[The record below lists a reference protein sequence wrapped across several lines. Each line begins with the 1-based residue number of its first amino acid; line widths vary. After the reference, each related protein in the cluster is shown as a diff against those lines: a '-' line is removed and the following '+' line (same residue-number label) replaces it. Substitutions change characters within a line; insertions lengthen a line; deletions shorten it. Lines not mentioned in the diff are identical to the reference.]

1 MDYKRVQIILIITFS
16 ILNIYLLTVFLEKED
31 ELNFGNPSTT
41 VNLEEGLRNDNIQSP
56 ELSRENE
63 EIAVIK
69 TDKNTFLREKSPT
82 LKNQTARMEN
92 NLLFSVLSEPI
103 KLDFETAD
111 ITLTNRLKPLQTF
124 KDSGNVL
131 DGPRYEFLSYQAINQ
146 RIVYVQYTDD
156 GFPIADGTAS
166 LVFHLNSE
174 DEVISYEQTYAG
186 VPKSQGRL
194 RNVISQ
200 QAAIES
206 LYLNNQIPD
215 DSTIKL
221 LTLSYYQTLSLT
233 DMNIYSPMWYVEISR
248 ENVAVQIKRVDA
260 LTGSIISTP
269 VVQEDD
275 FDTIESETESSSD
288 TENVVTDRQRNSE
301 NKEES
306 SERKL
311 ISE

>member
-16 ILNIYLLTVFLEKED
+16 ILNIYLLTVFLEKDD

-41 VNLEEGLRNDNIQSP
+41 VNLEEGLRNDNIESP

-63 EIAVIK
+63 EVVVIK

-92 NLLFSVLSEPI
+92 NLLFSVLSDPI
-103 KLDFETAD
+103 KLDFGTAD
-111 ITLTNRLKPLQTF
+111 ITLMNRLKPLQAF

-131 DGPRYEFLSYQAINQ
+131 DGPRYEFLSYQAVNQ

-166 LVFHLNSE
+166 LVFHLNS
-174 DEVISYEQTYAG
+174 DGEVISYEQTYAG
-186 VPKSQGRL
+186 VPEPQGRL

-206 LYLNNQIPD
+206 LYLNNQIAD

-233 DMNIYSPMWYVEISR
+233 DMNIYSPMWYVEITR
-248 ENVAVQIKRVDA
+248 ENTVVQIKRVDA
-260 LTGSIISTP
+260 LTGSIISAP
-269 VVQEDD
+269 VVQEEDSD
-275 FDTIESETESSSD
+275 SIESESSSD
-288 TENVVTDRQRNSE
+288 TENVVTDMQRHSE
-301 NKEES
+301 IKEEL

>member
-1 MDYKRVQIILIITFS
+1 MDYKKVQIILIITFS
-16 ILNIYLLTVFLEKED
+16 ILNIYLLTVFLEKD
-31 ELNFGNPSTT
+31 DDLNFGNPSTT
-41 VNLEEGLRNDNIQSP
+41 VNLEEGLRNDNIESP
-56 ELSRENE
+56 ELSRNNE
-63 EIAVIK
+63 EVVVIK

-92 NLLFSVLSEPI
+92 NLLFSVLSDPI
-103 KLDFETAD
+103 KLDFVTED
-111 ITLTNRLKPLQTF
+111 VPLTNRLKPLQTF

-131 DGPRYEFLSYQAINQ
+131 DGPRYEFLSYQAVNQ

-166 LVFHLNSE
+166 LVFHLNTE
-174 DEVISYEQTYAG
+174 GEVISYEQTYAG
-186 VPKSQGRL
+186 VPEPQGRL
-194 RNVISQ
+194 RNVISE

-206 LYLNNQIPD
+206 LYLNNQIAD

-233 DMNIYSPMWYVEISR
+233 DMNIYSPMWYVEITR
-248 ENVAVQIKRVDA
+248 ENTAVQIKRVDA
-260 LTGSIISTP
+260 LTGSIISAP
-269 VVQEDD
+269 VVQEEDSD
-275 FDTIESETESSSD
+275 SIESETSSD
-288 TENVVTDRQRNSE
+288 TENVVTDMQRNSE
-301 NKEES
+301 MKEEL